1 MLAMGDTRT
10 RYEAFN
16 IVVALFASNKT
27 NKIMDSREFEALS
40 RC

>member
-16 IVVALFASNKT
+16 IVILFASNKT